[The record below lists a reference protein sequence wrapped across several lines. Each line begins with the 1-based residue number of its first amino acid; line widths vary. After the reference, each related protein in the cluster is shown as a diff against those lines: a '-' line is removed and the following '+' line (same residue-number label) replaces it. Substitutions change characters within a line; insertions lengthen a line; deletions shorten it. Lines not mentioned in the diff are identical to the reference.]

1 MGENERRVLGL
12 ENNIYREDVMKTI
25 TSLALVAMLSLLGSC
40 TINPHSMD
48 MTQAV
53 QSARTRSDHES
64 LAKHYDDAAKDMQAT
79 ATEHK
84 KMLAQY
90 EANKGLYGKQ
100 ASSLISH
107 CQGLVRIYEQAAAEN
122 TSMADSHRQMA
133 AEAK

>member
-1 MGENERRVLGL
+1 MRKEAGDHVRHKMGENERRVLGL

-84 KMLAQY
+84 K
-90 EANKGLYGKQ
+90 
-100 ASSLISH
+100 SLP
-107 CQGLVRIYEQAAAEN
+107 N
-122 TSMADSHRQMA
+122 TRPIKDFMGSKHRV
-133 AEAK
+133 